1 MESGWT
7 EIAKPGELIDGKAAR
22 VRSELGDLLVLRS
35 GDRFFAI
42 GNRCTHQGAPLHIGR
57 VLNAGTEHPLATC
70 AAHGSMF
77 DMSDGRVRRAPA
89 TRPIESYEVRI
100 SDGVVQARI
109 RSGADP

>member
-1 MESGWT
+1 
-7 EIAKPGELIDGKAAR
+7 
-22 VRSELGDLLVLRS
+22 
-35 GDRFFAI
+35 
-42 GNRCTHQGAPLHIGR
+42 
-57 VLNAGTEHPLATC
+57 
-70 AAHGSMF
+70 MF